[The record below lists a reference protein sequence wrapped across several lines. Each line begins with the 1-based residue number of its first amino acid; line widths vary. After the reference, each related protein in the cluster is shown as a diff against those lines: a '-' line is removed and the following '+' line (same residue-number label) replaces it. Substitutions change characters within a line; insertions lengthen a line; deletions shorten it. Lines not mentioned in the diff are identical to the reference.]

1 MKEFQV
7 IEVNS
12 LWMRISGRIW
22 RLFYRLRAKIRR
34 SQDKY
39 LYRVLKTDRK
49 PRIYRVEIR

>member
-1 MKEFQV
+1 MNEFKV

-22 RLFYRLRAKIRR
+22 RLKYRLRAKIRR
-34 SQDKY
+34 MHDKA

>member
-22 RLFYRLRAKIRR
+22 RLCYRLRAKILRM
-34 SQDKY
+34 QGKA